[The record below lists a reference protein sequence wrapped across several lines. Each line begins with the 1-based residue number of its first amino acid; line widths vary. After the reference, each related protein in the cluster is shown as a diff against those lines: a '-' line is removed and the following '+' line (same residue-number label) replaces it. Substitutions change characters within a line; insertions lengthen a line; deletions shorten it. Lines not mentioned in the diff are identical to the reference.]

1 MKIAI
6 FGAGA
11 IGGLIAGKIAAS
23 GQDCTLVAR
32 GEAVARLNE
41 TGLSVTE
48 RGQVYTGRPAVI
60 DSADTGDLGP
70 QDVLVLATKA
80 HHIEAALPAIAQL
93 IGPETTIVPAI
104 NGIPWWYTYG
114 VEQEALAGR
123 QLLSV
128 DPNGTLADVFP
139 ADQVVGCVVYIAA
152 EIAAPGAINSVG
164 PRRLMLGGATSKAH
178 SRASKAAAILEAADF
193 RAPID
198 ENIHKTVWV
207 KLWGNLHSNPISVL
221 TTATMKETTSDPY
234 VREVSRRMMVEAAA
248 VASACGVDLGLSI
261 DDRLD
266 QGLKLGDF
274 KTSML
279 QDFENGRTI
288 ELDAILGAV
297 MEIATW
303 LSVDTPMLNAIYGL
317 TRLRASTAGCYAAP
331 N

>member
-1 MKIAI
+1 MKIVI

-23 GQDCTLVAR
+23 GQDCTLIAR
-32 GEAVARLNE
+32 GKAVARLNE
-41 TGLSVTE
+41 TGLSVSE
-48 RGQVYTGRPAVI
+48 RGQIYTGAPTVI
-60 DSADTGDLGP
+60 DSANTDDLGP
-70 QDVLVLATKA
+70 QDILFLATKA
-80 HHIEAALPAIAQL
+80 HHIEPALPAIAPL
-93 IGPETTIVPAI
+93 IGPETTIIPAI

-114 VEQEALAGR
+114 VGNETLAGR

-128 DPNGTLADVFP
+128 DPNGSLADIFP
-139 ADQVVGCVVYIAA
+139 ADQIVGCVVYIAA
-152 EIAAPGAINSVG
+152 GIIAPGVINSVG
-164 PRRLMLGGATSKAH
+164 PRRLMLGGATSQAH
-178 SRASKAAAILEAADF
+178 ALASNAAAILEAADF

-198 ENIHKTVWV
+198 EDIRKSVWV

-221 TTATMKETTSDPY
+221 TASSMKDTTSDPY
-234 VREVSRRMMVEAAA
+234 VREVSRTMMVEAAA
-248 VASACGVDLGLSI
+248 VAGACGVDLGLSI
-261 DDRLD
+261 DERLD

-279 QDFENGRTI
+279 QDFENGRLI

-303 LSVDTPMLNAIYGL
+303 VSVDIPMLNAVYGL
-317 TRLRASTAGCYAAP
+317 TRLRAATAGCYAAP